1 MASTISKLKMDL
13 DFDSTSINQIHLV
26 LFGFQ
31 DAVNKVLR
39 NHLIRPHWMFA
50 MDNIIRRAVQ
60 AAVTILIPELRAH
73 FEPASETEGGD
84 KDTDEVEDSYQP
96 TEQNGS
102 EDPAVTSGFSTLS
115 SVVSHDAQQQLSLE
129 LGRLKQETLR
139 LLENLIQK
147 EKEYQTL
154 LRQSLEQKTQELRL
168 LRLKLK
174 PEESQWSTTTSREN
188 ADPELTNWL
197 KQQGADLDAI
207 KKFAEEDYTLSAV
220 LNDITKDDLR
230 YLQLRGGLLCR
241 IWNAILNHRQTSSKT
256 SVQKVNASDGE
267 RVRVINK

>member
-60 AAVTILIPELRAH
+60 AAVTILIPELRTH

-84 KDTDEVEDSYQP
+84 KDTDEVEENLQP
-96 TEQNGS
+96 LEPNGA
-102 EDPAVTSGFSTLS
+102 EDAAVTSGLSTLS
-115 SVVSHDAQQQLSLE
+115 SGLSHHAQQQLSQE
-129 LGRLKQETLR
+129 LGTLQCGTLR

-147 EKEYQTL
+147 EKEYQSL
-154 LRQSLEQKTQELRL
+154 LRQSLEQKTQELHL
-168 LRLKLK
+168 LQLKLK
-174 PEESQWSTTTSREN
+174 PKDSQCSAANSGEN
-188 ADPELTNWL
+188 ADPELMNWL
-197 KQQGADLDAI
+197 KQQGADLDTI
-207 KKFAEEDYTLSAV
+207 QRFAEEDYTLSAV
-220 LNDITKDDLR
+220 LNDITKDDLW
-230 YLQLRGGLLCR
+230 YLQLRGGVRCR
-241 IWNAILNHRQTSSKT
+241 IWNAILTHRQTSGNTSAQLNALEQHQMGISK
-256 SVQKVNASDGE
+256 
-267 RVRVINK
+267 